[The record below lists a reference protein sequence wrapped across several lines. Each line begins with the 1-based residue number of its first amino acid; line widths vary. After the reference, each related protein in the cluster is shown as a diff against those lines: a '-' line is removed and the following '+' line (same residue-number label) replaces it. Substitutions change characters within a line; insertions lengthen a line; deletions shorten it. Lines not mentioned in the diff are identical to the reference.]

1 MRPETP
7 GIVTQ
12 VAPDSIGAVLGLRA
26 GDEVLQVNGELVED
40 VIDVL
45 FYAAEDSV
53 SIEYRR
59 DGIARSSFAARAEG
73 QPLGIDFEHPTFDT
87 DIRRCNNLCPFCFV
101 LQTAPRMRRTLY
113 IKDDDYRYSF
123 LYGHFV
129 TLTNLDEH
137 DWARIE
143 TQRLSPLY
151 VSVHATDIEIRRE
164 CLRNENAPDVI
175 KQLQWLGSKGI
186 ECHTQIVVTPDMND
200 GTYLEQSVFDL
211 AALYPTVQSV
221 SVVPVGLTKH
231 HKYDL
236 RANTREETER
246 VLESVHSWQSDFR
259 NRLGVPLVHA
269 TDEWYLVSD
278 HPVPRQIEIEG
289 LDLQEN
295 GLGQV
300 RGFLDAWKK
309 EKAEISEAKAQIEYR
324 LATLVSGT
332 LFSPT
337 LQNIATEFN
346 ELSGGHL
353 SVRPIHNEKLGEGIT
368 VAGLLMGADV
378 IAQLEGVEVGEA
390 VILPRVMFDH
400 PQGLSLDDLSPL
412 DIARALGAPVYL
424 ADLMGD
430 VLDALTGRNPL
441 AFRPGDP
448 TITTDVMHAGGWS
461 LEKYL

>member
-7 GIVTQ
+7 GVVTQ
-12 VAPDSIGAVLGLRA
+12 VAPDSVGAALGLRA
-26 GDEVLQVNGELVED
+26 GDEVLQVNGEYVED

-45 FYAAEDSV
+45 FHAAEDSV
-53 SIEYRR
+53 SVEYRR
-59 DGIARSSFAARAEG
+59 DGLVRSSIVERSEG
-73 QPLGIDFEHPTFDT
+73 QPLGIDFKHPTFDT

-101 LQTAPRMRRTLY
+101 LQTAPRMRRSLY

-151 VSVHATDIEIRRE
+151 VSVHATNIEIRRE
-164 CLRNENAPDVI
+164 CLRNKNASDVI
-175 KQLQWLGSKGI
+175 KQLQWLGSRGI

-200 GTYLEQSVFDL
+200 GAHLKQSVFDL
-211 AALYPTVQSV
+211 AALYPTVKSV

-236 RANTREETER
+236 RANTRDESER
-246 VLESVHSWQSDFR
+246 VLENVNIWQSEFR
-259 NRLGVPLVHA
+259 NRLGAPFVHA
-269 TDEWYLVSD
+269 TDEWYLVSE
-278 HPVPRQIEIEG
+278 HPVPMQIEIDG

-300 RGFLDAWKK
+300 RGFLDAWEQ
-309 EKAEISEAKAQIEYR
+309 EKAEMSSAKAQIENR
-324 LATLVSGT
+324 SATLVSGT
-332 LFSPT
+332 LFGPI
-337 LQNIATEFN
+337 LQNTANEFN
-346 ELSGGHL
+346 EESGCNL
-353 SVRPIHNEKLGEGIT
+353 FVKPIHNEKLGDGIT

-378 IAQLEGVEVGEA
+378 IAQLEGMDLGEA
-390 VILPRVMFDH
+390 IILPRVMFDH

-412 DIARALGAPVYL
+412 DIAQALGILVYL

-430 VLDALTGRNPL
+430 VLDALSGRNL
-441 AFRPGDP
+441 LGFRPGDP
-448 TITTDVMHAGGWS
+448 AISADVMHAGGWS